1 MTMTSA
7 TMPVMRIEPMACN
20 HPFTVTFEMTE
31 NPSNAESGT
40 PEDPLVASFNENH
53 DNTMGASSLMF
64 GHHSMNPTPI
74 NHDQMIIVKKIKLGS
89 LWCPSDTIEILKQLL
104 VPGPIDLQETE
115 HPIQNSSVSLSDND
129 HHTSHAQ
136 EGVSPSEEDDEAS
149 HGGKK
154 AEDKWNERFHA
165 LVKYHEEHGHC
176 LVPHHWVG
184 DRKLAQ
190 WVKRQRYQFKL
201 KSEGKHST
209 LSDERMEILNTIG
222 FVWSR
227 HTVRWEERYRELLDF
242 ARRHGHCNVPS
253 SHPDIPQLSVWVRCQ
268 RRQYRL
274 AQSKRKSYMTRE
286 RMVRLNRLG
295 FVFEPRTTMT
305 GMREAVE
312 GHGVVS

>member
-1 MTMTSA
+1 MTSA
-7 TMPVMRIEPMACN
+7 TTPAMRIEQMTCN
-20 HPFTVTFEMTE
+20 HPFTITFETTD
-31 NPSNAESGT
+31 NPSHAVLPQSGT
-40 PEDPLVASFNENH
+40 PEDPLVASFKENH
-53 DNTMGASSLMF
+53 DDRLGASSLMF

-74 NHDQMIIVKKIKLGS
+74 NHEQMTIVKKIKLGS
-89 LWCPSDTIEILKQLL
+89 LWYPRDTIDLLKQLL
-104 VPGPIDLQETE
+104 VPGPIDLQDTE
-115 HPIQNSSVSLSDND
+115 PPIRNSYSVSLVSDSD
-129 HHTSHAQ
+129 HPTSRAQ
-136 EGVSPSEEDDEAS
+136 GGGGPPREEDDEAS

-154 AEDKWNERFHA
+154 AEDKWNERFHS
-165 LVKYHEEHGHC
+165 LVKYREEHGHC

-184 DRKLAQ
+184 DRQLAQ

-201 KSEGKHST
+201 KGEGKHST

-227 HTVRWEERYRELLDF
+227 HTARWEERYRELVDF
-242 ARRHGHCNVPS
+242 ARRYGHCNVPS

-295 FVFEPRTTMT
+295 FVFEPRTTHDRNT
-305 GMREAVE
+305 K
-312 GHGVVS
+312 GHGV